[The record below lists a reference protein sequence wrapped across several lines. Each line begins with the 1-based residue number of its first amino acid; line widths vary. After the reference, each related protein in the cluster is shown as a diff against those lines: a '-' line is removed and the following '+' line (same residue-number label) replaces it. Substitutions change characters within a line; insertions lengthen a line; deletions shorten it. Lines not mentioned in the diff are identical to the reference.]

1 MIEAVIVDDERN
13 WRMILR
19 MLLEKFPNV
28 KILGEAESVSSGVEL
43 IDRLSPNL
51 VFLDVQMH
59 DEDGFDLLKKVK
71 NKNFGV
77 IFTTAYDEYA
87 INAFKVEALDYLRKP
102 IDPTELEEAIKK
114 AEKNRNQVKTFEAS
128 LDALSKAL
136 KRTTHVTTTKI
147 ALSTKDGIQ
156 FISPED
162 IIRCESVA
170 ANTRVFLKGG
180 RNLITTKSLKDYESV
195 LDESTFFKVHK
206 SHIVNL
212 NYVVRLNKNGF
223 LQMEDDSNVPLTEKS
238 KSGFLKKLLSK

>member
-1 MIEAVIVDDERN
+1 MIEAVIIDDESN

-28 KILGEAESVSSGVEL
+28 KILGEADSVSTGVEL
-43 IDRLSPNL
+43 IDRVSPTL
-51 VFLDVQMH
+51 VFLDVQLH
-59 DEDGFDLLKKVK
+59 NEDGFDLLRKVK

-102 IDPTELEEAIKK
+102 IDPVELEEAIKK
-114 AEKNRNQVKTFEAS
+114 AESNRNQAQKFEAS
-128 LDALSKAL
+128 LDALAKAL
-136 KRTTHVTTTKI
+136 KRTTHGSSNKI

-156 FISPED
+156 FVAPEE
-162 IIRCESVA
+162 IIRCESETAHTV
-170 ANTRVFLKGG
+170 VHLKDG
-180 RNLITTKSLKDYESV
+180 RNLMTMKSLKDYESV
-195 LDESTFFKVHK
+195 LDENTFFKVHK

-223 LQMEDDSNVPLTEKS
+223 LQMEDNSTVPITDKS